1 MTANRGLI
9 AAGIVVALVA
19 VVGGAALL
27 NKPAAPP
34 GPTAT
39 SAAVIPTP
47 YIASPSF
54 HIPASPE
61 IVETPAPTRLPRPT
75 ETPPR
80 PTETPPQ
87 PTETPPQP
95 PLVEMPFVPVVG
107 FWSTRTEISRQELLD
122 AARGT
127 SAQFSTFLVPTG
139 DEASIAD
146 MLAQGMTF
154 QTGTVAEIE
163 LAVKQD
169 GVLGIL
175 RATDVSQRVRALAV
189 DGVSVFGN
197 HRVVDVDDWPL
208 LGHVVTTEGWDQAAL
223 WTLVAAGDVMMD
235 RAATRITLIDG
246 EGGDYLF
253 DGGTARITGMRC
265 CSSWR
270 GDLLPI
276 RERTGNRGLVRELLT
291 RADLAIS
298 NLETAVLVDAPYHRG
313 GFTLTADVTL
323 LDAVDRAGLDFMSV
337 GNNHI
342 RDAYEHGLLTA
353 IRELDARGIAH
364 SGAGLGPDAGDPGY
378 LDANGVRIAV
388 ISCEDIVPEWVADR
402 NTVGTFNCSLSDV
415 AGRVR
420 KVRPTADLVIV
431 FPHWGRQYRPVPVS
445 YERELAA
452 DWVSA
457 GADMVIGMHSHVAGA
472 IEDIDGRVVFYSL
485 GNFVF
490 DMEYRQSTV
499 MGVVPEM
506 TFSGTELIQIE
517 LHATLLV
524 DTQPNLVAP
533 EDGGDFVFDQM
544 REASEGLLDY

>member
-1 MTANRGLI
+1 MTVNRGLI

-19 VVGGAALL
+19 VIGAAALL
-27 NKPAAPP
+27 NKPATSP

-39 SAAVIPTP
+39 LAAVAP
-47 YIASPSF
+47 IATSSP
-54 HIPASPE
+54 HLTVSPE
-61 IVETPAPTRLPRPT
+61 PVETPTQTQIHSAQTPSARPT
-75 ETPPR
+75 ETPA
-80 PTETPPQ
+80 
-87 PTETPPQP
+87 QP

-107 FWSTRTEISRQELLD
+107 FWSTRTEISRQELVD
-122 AARGT
+122 AASGT
-127 SAQFSTFLVPTG
+127 SVQFSSFLVPTG

-146 MLAQGMTF
+146 MLAPGMTL

-163 LAVKQD
+163 QAVKQD
-169 GVLGIL
+169 GVLGML
-175 RATDVSQRVRALAV
+175 RAIDVSQRVRALDV
-189 DGVSVFGN
+189 DGVALFGN
-197 HRVVDVDDWPL
+197 HRVTDAADWPL
-208 LGHVVTTEGWDQAAL
+208 RGNVIETKNWDQAAL

-235 RAATRITLIDG
+235 RLAAKITLIDG

-276 RERTGNRGLVRELLT
+276 RERTGNRGLVREMLT
-291 RADLAIS
+291 RADLAVS

-313 GFTLTADVTL
+313 GFTLTADATL
-323 LDAVDRAGLDFMSV
+323 LDAVDRAGFDFMSI

-342 RDAYEHGLLTA
+342 RDAYERGLLTA
-353 IRELDARGIAH
+353 ISELDARGIQH
-364 SGAGLGPDAGDPGY
+364 SGAGLGSDAGDPGY
-378 LDANGVRIAV
+378 LDANGIRIAI

-420 KVRPTADLVIV
+420 EVRPTADLVIV
-431 FPHWGRQYRPVPVS
+431 FPHWGYQYRPAPVPA
-445 YERELAA
+445 ERELAA

-472 IEDIDGRVVFYSL
+472 IEDIDGHVVFYSL

-517 LHATLLV
+517 LHPTLLV
-524 DTQPNLVAP
+524 DTQPNFVAP
-533 EDGGDFVFDQM
+533 EDGGQFVFDEM
-544 REASEGLLDY
+544 REGSEGLLDY